1 MKRSLCLLTTVALAL
16 PAAAQTPSPTVRISA
31 FADAYYAWDVGHPAL
46 RDRAFATQAVRHDEF
61 NVNLAHLEA
70 SLSGER
76 VRGRLALQAGT
87 SVQANYAGEPAIGS
101 NSGAS
106 LSRSIQEA
114 VVGMRVRPGL
124 WVDGGVFFSHIG
136 QESWISRDNPTYT
149 RSFTA
154 EYTPYYSS
162 GVKVTWAASP
172 KVTAQLHLLNG
183 WQNISENNERKAVG
197 ARVDWTPRAGI
208 ALGWAG
214 FRGDEQPAAGARRM
228 RDFHQLFAR
237 LEAGSDLTLWLTADR
252 GWERPESGSTATW
265 GSLTAIA
272 ERRLSPTVSLAAR
285 VERYVDRDGVL
296 IPVTDPAGFDVTSA
310 SVGLNLRLPE
320 GIQWRTEARGYWS
333 DGAVWP
339 DRMSRRRH
347 TAALVTSLSL
357 TFAAAP

>member
-1 MKRSLCLLTTVALAL
+1 MIRPFRFLATIAVAL
-16 PAAAQTPSPTVRISA
+16 PAAAQTPQPIVRVGG
-31 FADAYYAWDVGHPAL
+31 FADAYYVWDLGRPAL
-46 RDRAFATQAVRHDEF
+46 RDRAFTTQAVRHDEF
-61 NVNLAHLEA
+61 NINLAHIEA
-70 SLSGER
+70 TLSGER

-87 SVQANYAGEPAIGS
+87 AVQANYAGEPAIGA
-101 NSGAS
+101 NSGPS

-114 VVGMRVRPGL
+114 VVGVRVRPGV

-172 KVTAQLHLLNG
+172 KITAQLHLLNG

-197 ARVDWTPRAGI
+197 ARIDWTPRTGVFV
-208 ALGWAG
+208 GWAG
-214 FRGDEQPAAGARRM
+214 FRGDEQPEGSARRI
-228 RDFHQLFAR
+228 RDFHQLVAR
-237 LEAGSDLTLWLTADR
+237 LEPRSDLTLWLTADR
-252 GWERPESGSTATW
+252 GWERPETGPTATW

-272 ERRLSPTVSLAAR
+272 ERRLSPTLSLAAR

-296 IPVTDPAGFDVTSA
+296 IPVPDPEGFAVTSA
-310 SVGLNLRLPE
+310 SLGLNLRLPE
-320 GIQWRTEARGYWS
+320 GVQWRTEARGYWS
-333 DGAVWP
+333 DASVWP
-339 DRMSRRRH
+339 DRLGSRRS

-357 TFAAAP
+357 TLSASP